1 MIKKNYPNQA
11 WYVAGWS
18 NEFNDQKPLKRKIL
32 GEEIVFFRNTNGDI
46 VALEAMCPHRGAD
59 LSIGCIVNGNIQCPF
74 HGWQFDSNGK
84 CVVVPSQTSSQK
96 IPSKAVVK
104 SYHVIDK
111 QGIIWIWG
119 GDLDPDFQP
128 PYYEFLDP
136 DFGLGMRRVQDIPRL
151 ANGPFLS
158 VVENAIDN
166 THPPFI
172 HLGTLAGEPLIVADQ
187 VIRFDEDM
195 RGFWGQLDPKNTVH
209 DSVEG
214 TEGILGIS
222 RRLMNITKLNREE
235 SYFRFDLG
243 GVVYFYDKFLSGHE
257 QVALFMAT
265 PADDTHTWFFGE
277 HIRSFAKNTL
287 VDFMIKK
294 WAKKLNDEDMEHVEL
309 MLSSKK
315 IHGIDNPVSVVADR
329 PALAFRKIFFKNLN
343 QENRDSFSLQNS
355 NDFIES

>member
-1 MIKKNYPNQA
+1 MTKKNYPNQA

-18 NEFNDQKPLKRKIL
+18 NEFNEKKPVKRKIL
-32 GEEIVFFRNTNGDI
+32 GDEIVFFRNLDGDI
-46 VALEAMCPHRGAD
+46 VALDAMCPHRGAD

-74 HGWQFDSNGK
+74 HGWQFNSNGK
-84 CVVVPSQTSSQK
+84 CVVVPSQATTQK
-96 IPSKAVVK
+96 IPPKAEVK
-104 SYHVIDK
+104 SFHVIEK
-111 QGIIWIWG
+111 QGLIWIWA
-119 GDLDPDFQP
+119 GDSNPNLEP
-128 PYYEFLDP
+128 PYYDFLEE

-151 ANGPFLS
+151 AKGPFLS

-172 HLGTLAGEPLIVADQ
+172 HQGTLAGEPLIVADQ

-195 RGFWGQLDPKNTVH
+195 RGFWGQLDPENDVH
-209 DSVEG
+209 DLVNG
-214 TEGILGIS
+214 TEGVLGLS

-257 QVALFMAT
+257 QVALFMST

-287 VDFMIKK
+287 VDFVIKQ

-309 MLSSKK
+309 MISSKRT
-315 IHGIDNPVSVVADR
+315 HGIENPVSVVADR
-329 PALAFRKIFFKNLN
+329 PALAFRKVFFKNLN
-343 QENRDSFSLQNS
+343 NQDNSSVELQNL
-355 NDFIES
+355 NEFIE